1 MAKRQRVE
9 SDFVRLSLRLRE
21 ALRRRLAAAAQDH
34 KTTLNGEILDRLEV
48 SFLHEE
54 TEKRHDQESLRE
66 ARVELIL
73 EVIRQMSED
82 LKVFGEVYRRL
93 STEGLQPRDETK
105 ARRLDRG
112 KPRVRGKRL
121 SQAHDEKV

>member
-1 MAKRQRVE
+1 MAKRQSVE
-9 SDFVRLSLRLRE
+9 SEFVRLSLRLRE

-34 KTTLNGEILDRLEV
+34 KTTLNGEILDRLEA

-73 EVIRQMSED
+73 EGIRQMSED
-82 LKVFGEVYRRL
+82 LKVFGEVARRL
-93 STEGLQPRDETK
+93 SIEGLQPRGETQ

-112 KPRVRGKRL
+112 KPRVRANG
-121 SQAHDEKV
+121 